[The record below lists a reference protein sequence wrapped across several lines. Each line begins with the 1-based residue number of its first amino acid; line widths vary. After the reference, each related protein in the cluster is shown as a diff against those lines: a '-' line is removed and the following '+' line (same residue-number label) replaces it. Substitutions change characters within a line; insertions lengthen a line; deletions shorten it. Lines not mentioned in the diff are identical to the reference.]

1 MLNVAVRISLSASGA
16 VENSRIALGCVGPT
30 VFLAKAA
37 EAQLQGKLI
46 DEPTILAAAQCA
58 EEESTPIS
66 DLRASGDYR
75 SNIVAVLVR
84 RALTEAA
91 GELLGKGH

>member
-1 MLNVAVRISLSASGA
+1 
-16 VENSRIALGCVGPT
+16 
-30 VFLAKAA
+30 
-37 EAQLQGKLI
+37 LQGKLI

-66 DLRASGDYR
+66 DLRASADYR